1 MKCYQIKTQT
11 GGIEPPTSWLTA
23 MRSTAK
29 LRLPRFFLLFLFL
42 NVFNYGLNRVGVL
55 GNAIHS
61 FTDSAPVNHITSL
74 SIPIPNPE

>member
-29 LRLPRFFLLFLFL
+29 LRLPKFFLLFLFL
-42 NVFNYGLNRVGVL
+42 NLFNYGVNRV
-55 GNAIHS
+55 
-61 FTDSAPVNHITSL
+61 
-74 SIPIPNPE
+74 